1 MSQNCALGLSHTIA
15 EMGLTEDS
23 KVGKARVG
31 EVLQGQ
37 IQVNEYLD
45 RHVLKD
51 VSVQCALCLL
61 KICYLIFGNWCLE
74 YLDRHV
80 FKAVSVQV
88 LAQDLL
94 SDGKVHK
101 KNSAL
106 LSGRPDNPK
115 HILASIILFF

>member
-1 MSQNCALGLSHTIA
+1 M
-15 EMGLTEDS
+15 
-23 KVGKARVG
+23 GKARVG

-37 IQVNEYLD
+37 IQVN
-45 RHVLKD
+45 
-51 VSVQCALCLL
+51 
-61 KICYLIFGNWCLE
+61 E

-101 KNSAL
+101 KICSAEWTP
-106 LSGRPDNPK
+106 R
-115 HILASIILFF
+115 